1 MIQMLGSGARG
12 LLLPLAALNVA
23 AAFLVQLIIFASLG
37 PGSATDAY
45 MAAATLPQ
53 MLAGMASAILGSVLV
68 PMLAGEPEDQQGSDG
83 WFLLLAVGTIFLSAA
98 VLLSLTAESW
108 AGWLFPGFSTAAA
121 RFCAD
126 LARIQVFSM
135 VFAAM
140 NSVLVAVCYA
150 RGQFVWVEAITL
162 LVVGTSAGILF
173 FALPI
178 HGIVAAAWAVTLT
191 ALSQMLLLLP
201 VLGRPRQLGAAARNA
216 AQAWKRI
223 RPLLAGSIYHKS
235 DVVVD
240 RYLLSMAGA
249 GDMTLFA
256 LAQQFHGAA
265 AGLFGKVW
273 GNTAI
278 PDLAVCAKRGDMP
291 GFVGLYR
298 RRLAILAL
306 VGGASYILL
315 LVAGQPALALLL
327 GHGKT
332 SAGDIA
338 TLWHLMVASGGIL
351 LFGCVGVLVAG
362 AYYALGDTRTPTYL
376 SMASFTLF
384 VAVKYFAFQAFGA
397 IGVALAAS
405 GYFAVNA
412 LLLAGLLPARLRNKV
427 ETR

>member
-1 MIQMLGSGARG
+1 MTQMLGSGARG

-23 AAFLVQLIIFASLG
+23 AAFLVQLIILASLG

-68 PMLAGEPEDQQGSDG
+68 PMLAGESEDQQGSDG
-83 WFLLLAVGTIFLSAA
+83 WFLLLAVGTIFLVAA
-98 VLLSLTAESW
+98 ALLSLTAESW
-108 AGWLFPGFSTAAA
+108 AGWLFPGFSTVAAG
-121 RFCAD
+121 FCAD

-140 NSVLVAVCYA
+140 SSVLVAVCYA
-150 RGQFVWVEAITL
+150 RGQFVRVEAITL
-162 LVVGTSAGILF
+162 LVVGISAVILY

-178 HGIVAAAWAVTLT
+178 HGIVAAAWTVTLI
-191 ALSQMLLLLP
+191 ALLQMLLLLS
-201 VLGRPRQLGAAARNA
+201 VLGRPRQLRDAARNA
-216 AQAWKRI
+216 SQTWKRI
-223 RPLLAGSIYHKS
+223 MPLLAGNIYHKS

-249 GDMTLFA
+249 GDMTLFT

-273 GNTAI
+273 GSTAI

-291 GFVGLYR
+291 GYRGLYR

-306 VGGASYILL
+306 VGSASYILL
-315 LVAGQPALALLL
+315 LVAGQPALSVLL

-338 TLWHLMVASGGIL
+338 TLWQLMVASGGVL
-351 LFGCVGVLVAG
+351 LFGCIGVVAAG

-376 SMASFTLF
+376 SMANFTLF
-384 VAVKYFAFQAFGA
+384 VAIKYFAFQSFGA

-405 GYFAVNA
+405 SYFAVNA
-412 LLLAGLLPARLRNKV
+412 LLLAGFLPDRLRSKV
-427 ETR
+427 EKR

>member
-1 MIQMLGSGARG
+1 MTLMVGTGARG

-23 AAFLVQLIIFASLG
+23 AAFLVQLVVLARIG
-37 PGSATDAY
+37 PGSATDAF

-53 MLAGMASAILGSVLV
+53 MLAGMASAVLASVLV
-68 PMLAGEPEDQQGSDG
+68 PMLAGESPEQQGSDG
-83 WFLLLAVGTIFLSAA
+83 WFLLLAVGAIFLGAA
-98 VLLSLTAESW
+98 ALLSLTADFW
-108 AGWLFPGFSTAAA
+108 AGRLFPGFSAAA
-121 RFCAD
+121 ASVCAD

-135 VFAAM
+135 AFAAM

-150 RGQFVWVEAITL
+150 RGQFVRVEAITL
-162 LVVGTSAGILF
+162 LVVGTSAGILYF
-173 FALPI
+173 MLPI
-178 HGIVAAAWAVTLT
+178 HGIVAAAWTVTLT
-191 ALSQMLLLLP
+191 ALFQMLVLLSM
-201 VLGRPRQLGAAARNA
+201 LGRPRQLGAAARNA
-216 AQAWKRI
+216 PQVWKRI
-223 RPLLAGSIYHKS
+223 RPLLAGNIYHKS
-235 DVVVD
+235 DVLVD
-240 RYLLSMAGA
+240 RYLLSMAAA

-265 AGLFGKVW
+265 AGIFGKVW

-278 PDLAVCAKRGDMP
+278 PDLAVLAKRGDMP

-306 VGGASYILL
+306 AGGAGYILL
-315 LVAGQPALALLL
+315 LVAGQTALALLL

-338 TLWHLMVASGGIL
+338 MLWQLMMASGGVL

-362 AYYALGDTRTPTYL
+362 AYYALGDTRTPTFL

-384 VAVKYFAFQAFGA
+384 VAVKYFAFQSFGA
-397 IGVALAAS
+397 IGVSLAAS

-412 LLLAGLLPARLRNKV
+412 LLLAGLLPAKLRNKA
-427 ETR
+427 EIR